1 MKVRYSPDF
10 YQKYKKA
17 DVRIQNRVD
26 EKIEVFL
33 KDPYDLQLDNH
44 MLKRRWKGYR
54 SIDITPDWRAVYK
67 ETQIRDESVAYFV
80 LIGTHKQLF
89 GKLEK

>member
-10 YQKYKKA
+10 YRKYKKA

-44 MLKRRWKGYR
+44 TLKRQWGGYR
-54 SIDITPDWRAVYK
+54 SVDITSDWRAIYK
-67 ETQIRDESVAYFV
+67 ETQIGDESVAYFV
-80 LIGTHKQLF
+80 ALGTHDELYRKS
-89 GKLEK
+89 

>member
-10 YQKYKKA
+10 YRKYKKA

-44 MLKRRWKGYR
+44 TLKRQWKGYR
-54 SIDITPDWRAVYK
+54 SIDITSDWRAIYK
-67 ETQIRDESVAYFV
+67 ETQIGDESVAYFV
-80 LIGTHKQLF
+80 VLGTHDQLYR
-89 GKLEK
+89 KS

>member
-26 EKIEVFL
+26 QKIEVFL

-44 MLKRRWKGYR
+44 TLKRQWKGYK
-54 SIDITPDWRAVYK
+54 SIDITSDWRAIYK
-67 ETQIRDESVAYFV
+67 ERQIGNESVAYFV
-80 LIGTHKQLF
+80 ALGTHDELY
-89 GKLEK
+89 GKT